1 MFVNLHGQFEQQ
13 SSLKGS
19 SWNLFSPSKH
29 FSNEF
34 YRNCCPLWVVSLV
47 ACYCQQPIKREKS
60 RFYSILLWKFRN
72 LPSRDKVM
80 GPWGYKWVTLFSLSV
95 PGVLADCK
103 TIPPQSTHNVH
114 FRLSN
119 VFFPTS
125 CRLWGKRKDFPQFCL
140 TECRGVGHCWCSVD
154 KCSTSFVVLTICAP
168 RPDLLWGVLL
178 MHHVCYCLSG
188 VHDSKWEWF
197 RLEKLCPMWLCQRIV
212 TLLWNISLLFS

>member
-1 MFVNLHGQFEQQ
+1 MVVLSFYHESIWTTKLVKMN
-13 SSLKGS
+13 
-19 SWNLFSPSKH
+19 SWNRFSPSKH

-125 CRLWGKRKDFPQFCL
+125 CRLWGKRKDFPQFAW
-140 TECRGVGHCWCSVD
+140 RN
-154 KCSTSFVVLTICAP
+154 A
-168 RPDLLWGVLL
+168 GVLDIVGAQL
-178 MHHVCYCLSG
+178 INVRLLS
-188 VHDSKWEWF
+188 WF
-197 RLEKLCPMWLCQRIV
+197 
-212 TLLWNISLLFS
+212 